1 MSDLYSSSSPRSDGA
16 VAEHGLNSRVLSE
29 DVLRLAIEGLT
40 DQAFVILDPRGVIT
54 FWNAGAEHLL
64 GWRREQAVGRHVSSV
79 LGPGGRDAG
88 IGKTELEE
96 AKQQGPWTA
105 TRRVNHQDGSTRD
118 LRTTV
123 LALRNDRGELGYG
136 VAAHLVTASE
146 SQTLLAA
153 AIADRTQAEMSRARL
168 LRRLI
173 VAQEDERRRL
183 AQDLHD
189 GLGQRLTALR
199 LILEAL
205 HGHRSAQPAD
215 TASALEILARID
227 QDVDFIAWELRP
239 AALDDLGLVRVLET
253 YVKEWSRHAGVPAVF
268 HARPGNLERFAP
280 EVEASIYRI
289 AQEALNNVV
298 KHAHARSANVLLE
311 LRGESLAL
319 VVEDDGVGFQPS
331 AEGETTLGLA
341 GMRERALAVGG
352 TVELEP
358 TPGGGTTV
366 LVCIPTAGGFRDH
379 VRTAGDADDVTDSDY
394 AHAERAEPI
403 EVSGAAL
410 TAIRTRLQE
419 LQRAVGARDEFI
431 ATVAHE
437 LRNPIAPLTFQ
448 VRLALNKAERLA
460 AAGTPVSVEWIQTQL
475 RGVEHRLHR
484 LLETLDRLLDVS
496 RLSTGRID
504 LQAEPMNLADVVRDV
519 IDGFDAELAVAR
531 CTLTLSA
538 RGMATGSW
546 DRLRVEQVFRNLLS
560 NAIRFGAG
568 RPIEVAVDA
577 DHDFATVSV
586 RDHGIGI
593 APDQQSKIFERFERG
608 VEQRSGGFGIGLWIV
623 RNICVAM
630 GGAVSVA
637 STLGEG
643 ACFTVMLP
651 RTPARQAV
659 ESASE

>member
-1 MSDLYSSSSPRSDGA
+1 M
-16 VAEHGLNSRVLSE
+16 
-29 DVLRLAIEGLT
+29 
-40 DQAFVILDPRGVIT
+40 
-54 FWNAGAEHLL
+54 
-64 GWRREQAVGRHVSSV
+64 
-79 LGPGGRDAG
+79 
-88 IGKTELEE
+88 
-96 AKQQGPWTA
+96 
-105 TRRVNHQDGSTRD
+105 NHRDGSTRAV
-118 LRTTV
+118 RTTI
-123 LALRNDRGELGYG
+123 LALRNTNDVLGYG
-136 VAAHLVTASE
+136 VVAQLPVARLPAAHTGLAENAAADMASTAETRRQLSE
-146 SQTLLAA
+146 SRTLLAA
-153 AIADRTQAEMSRARL
+153 EIADRTQAETSRARL
-168 LRRLI
+168 LRRLV

-199 LILEAL
+199 LMLEAL
-205 HGHRSAQPAD
+205 DGDRSAQPAG
-215 TASALEILARID
+215 TASALEMLACIT

-239 AALDDLGLVRVLET
+239 AALDELGLVRVLET

-268 HARPGNLERFAP
+268 HVRPGNLQRFAP

-298 KHAHARSANVLLE
+298 KHARARSVNVLLE
-311 LRGESLAL
+311 LRGENLAL
-319 VVEDDGVGFQPS
+319 VVEDDGVGFQ
-331 AEGETTLGLA
+331 ATAKGETMIGLT

-358 TPGGGTTV
+358 TPDGGTT
-366 LVCIPTAGGFRDH
+366 LLACIPTSGGGEHLRG
-379 VRTAGDADDVTDSDY
+379 AGDVRGPAP
-394 AHAERAEPI
+394 AHADRGESI
-403 EVSGAAL
+403 EASGSAL

-448 VRLALNKAERLA
+448 VRLALNKAEQLA

-475 RGVEHRLHR
+475 RGVEQRLHR

-504 LQAEPMNLADVVRDV
+504 LQAEPMNLAEVVREV

-531 CTLTLSA
+531 CKLTLSA
-538 RGMATGSW
+538 RGTATGSW
-546 DRLRVEQVFRNLLS
+546 DRVRVEQVVRNLLS

-568 RPIEVAVDA
+568 RPIEVAVDT
-577 DHDFATVSV
+577 DHDFASVSI

-593 APDQQSKIFERFERG
+593 APDQQAKIFERFERG
-608 VEQRSGGFGIGLWIV
+608 PEQRSGGFGIGLWTV

-630 GGAVSVA
+630 GGAVSVD

-651 RTPARQAV
+651 RRPARQAV
-659 ESASE
+659 ESVSE